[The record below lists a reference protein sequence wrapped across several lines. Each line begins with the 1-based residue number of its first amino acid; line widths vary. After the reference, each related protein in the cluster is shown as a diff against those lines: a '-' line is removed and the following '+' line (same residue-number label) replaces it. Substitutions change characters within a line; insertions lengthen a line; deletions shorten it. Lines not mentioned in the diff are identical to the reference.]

1 MEKKVV
7 MPETLTAE
15 NGAKAALIG
24 EFCETITTRCLEC
37 SVDDADGGD
46 DDCDACGGTGSYT
59 TQVYVSWTTIKEI
72 YKRAV
77 ELLGEPIEIDD
88 PEGE

>member
-1 MEKKVV
+1 MKKIL

-24 EFCETITTRCLEC
+24 EFFEMVAVVCPDCLH
-37 SVDDADGGD
+37 DDENCKTCGGD
-46 DDCDACGGTGSYT
+46 GSID
-59 TQVYVSWTTIKEI
+59 QKVQVSWTTIKEI

-77 ELLGEPIEIDD
+77 EVVGEVSQ
-88 PEGE
+88 